1 VRILALSNQLDA
13 AGGLERTQLTNC
25 AGLAARGHRLDLV
38 YVSDGAFSADWRSFT
53 TTTDRVT
60 ATLPRRAAPFRSS
73 WAAGSAV
80 RRARRLRS
88 DVVYAYRYWDL
99 PFAVA
104 VAARA
109 PTAVVYHLCLPPPEP
124 VPRWL
129 RPVLAR
135 VDATV
140 SVSADTLDRWRGTGL
155 PVNQGT
161 VALTSV
167 DLDAYR
173 PAPDAGRRAARAAL
187 GVGADDFVV
196 LFAGRLSP
204 DKGVDVLVRAFGQLL
219 RRAGDCRLVVVGS
232 PGVNADATE
241 AARYTDQLHQLA
253 QGLPVTWLPRQSDVT
268 PMLAA
273 ADVAVVPSL
282 WPEPLARSI
291 LEGLASGLPV
301 VATRVGGSPE
311 ILTGWLADWLVEP
324 GDVDGLAACLEGLH
338 GWRRSRPDLGARC
351 RQAAQ
356 DRLTLDDELDLIEA
370 AMLGARARAGRG
382 AVAEPGGP
390 GPAGRS

>member
-1 VRILALSNQLDA
+1 MRILALANQLDA
-13 AGGLERTQLTNC
+13 GGGLERTQLTNC
-25 AGLAARGHRLDLV
+25 RGLAGRGHRLDLV
-38 YVSDGAFSADWRSFT
+38 YVGDGAFGAEWRSFT
-53 TTTDRVT
+53 TADDQVAT
-60 ATLPRRAAPFRSS
+60 TLPRRAAPVRSS
-73 WAAGSAV
+73 WATGAAV
-80 RRARRLRS
+80 LRARGRRP

-140 SVSADTLDRWRGTGL
+140 SVSADTLERWQGTGL
-155 PVNQGT
+155 RVDRGR

-173 PAPDAGRRAARAAL
+173 PTPGPGRRAARAAL
-187 GVGADDFVV
+187 GLGPDDFVV

-204 DKGVDVLVRAFGQLL
+204 DKGVDVLVQAFGQLS
-219 RRAGDCRLVVVGS
+219 RRVGPCRLVVVGS
-232 PGVNADATE
+232 PGVNAEAAE
-241 AARYTDQLHQLA
+241 AARYTDRLHRLA
-253 QGLPVTWLPRQSDVT
+253 DGLAVTWRPRQSDVT

-273 ADVAVVPSL
+273 ADVAVVPSR
-282 WPEPLARSI
+282 WPEPLSRSI
-291 LEGLASGLPV
+291 LEGLACGLPV

-311 ILTGWLADWLVEP
+311 ILNGWLADWLVEP
-324 GDVDGLAACLEGLH
+324 GDVDGLAECLAALH
-338 GWRRSRPDLGARC
+338 GWRRRRPELGARC
-351 RQAAQ
+351 RQAAE
-356 DRLTLDDELDLIEA
+356 DRLSLDDELDLIEA
-370 AMLGARARAGRG
+370 AMVGR
-382 AVAEPGGP
+382 
-390 GPAGRS
+390 